1 MIAKQV
7 FTFLFALIA
16 LFFAF
21 AIGQVFADTYTSVS
35 RTIGTSYQNTASS
48 SVWLHV
54 SGYKSAGQS
63 QRGLEMQVS
72 SDNSTWSTV
81 SFWYAD
87 NTSSR
92 YDGNVSGWVLPNY
105 YYKVINRGAG
115 NPAGVIWWLYTP
127 STSSGGGGGSLSLPT
142 STLAVIDAS
151 VYGFGF
157 FLFAIFAYVLVNMLY
172 KVKNYK

>member
-1 MIAKQV
+1 MFRIIIV
-7 FTFLFALIA
+7 LTFLLLPSFS
-16 LFFAF
+16 
-21 AIGQVFADTYTSVS
+21 FADTYTSVS
-35 RTIGTSYQNTASS
+35 HTIGTSYQNTASS

-105 YYKVINRGAG
+105 YYKVINRGSG
-115 NPAGVIWWLYTP
+115 NPTGVIWWLYTP
-127 STSSGGGGGSLSLPT
+127 STSSGGGGDSSSFTFST
-142 STLAVIDAS
+142 STQSVIDSS

-157 FLFAIFAYVLVNMLY
+157 LLFILTIYVMVNLLY
-172 KVKNYK
+172 RVKNYD